1 MADSDGNHSVNYLI
15 LTMLLLLLLL
25 LKRSQGTRR
34 TSLVCIYRA
43 RCDLGP
49 VKRWYIPLLLFR
61 AAQRRKYDAVEA
73 IPQQQQ
79 QAQWH
84 SSSHRI
90 SLVTIKGYCPKALL
104 CCCSA
109 RKQQQQP
116 LLLFK
121 LLLGGFWKGIEQD
134 GEEMFVMVY
143 VVKQQSY
150 SFPPFLWGS
159 RICNTVVV
167 KRHNTDC

>member
-1 MADSDGNHSVNYLI
+1 MFPRD
-15 LTMLLLLLLL
+15 
-25 LKRSQGTRR
+25 LKG
-34 TSLVCIYRA
+34 TSLVCCRCALLVTLDLLRDGIY
-43 RCDLGP
+43 
-49 VKRWYIPLLLFR
+49 LLFR

-73 IPQQQQ
+73 IPQQCH
-79 QAQWH
+79 ALAL
-84 SSSHRI
+84 SSHRI

-104 CCCSA
+104 CCSA

>member
-1 MADSDGNHSVNYLI
+1 MQINLIMNWSVISNASSKD
-15 LTMLLLLLLL
+15 TA
-25 LKRSQGTRR
+25 T
-34 TSLVCIYRA
+34 T
-43 RCDLGP
+43 
-49 VKRWYIPLLLFR
+49 
-61 AAQRRKYDAVEA
+61 AA
-73 IPQQQQ
+73 
-79 QAQWH
+79 
-84 SSSHRI
+84 SHRI

-104 CCCSA
+104 CCSA

-150 SFPPFLWGS
+150 SFPPFL
-159 RICNTVVV
+159 
-167 KRHNTDC
+167 